1 MVNSRVELRD
11 QLFILEDAMFK
22 KPIAIIKKFPDVIL
36 LLMLGGYSGSM
47 VTLSY
52 IKRHDISTLTYGD
65 IGGMLA
71 GVSTLGL
78 FVVAVRTAKTWKKQN
93 LHQLKLEF
101 ANELST
107 VVIKYF
113 SAVSSIVQELGKT
126 HSIGNF
132 EHTRLSSITLFNMI
146 NKVSD
151 IQNDLEAILIRYEI
165 IVKKAI
171 PEDLTIDDSFI
182 KTINTYIE
190 LKTDNE
196 YEFLEIQKMH
206 NKLKE
211 QAIFSLKQTYKELIK
226 F

>member
-1 MVNSRVELRD
+1 
-11 QLFILEDAMFK
+11 MFNTAK
-22 KPIAIIKKFPDVIL
+22 NTIKKAAKDQVEFFLVL
-36 LLMLGGYSGSM
+36 LTGLFSGSIFTLAYVKFWEEGD
-47 VTLSY
+47 VTFS
-52 IKRHDISTLTYGD
+52 D

-78 FVVAVRTAKTWKKQN
+78 FVIAVKTAKTWKKQN

-101 ANELST
+101 ANELSA

-126 HSIGNF
+126 HSIENF
-132 EHTRLSSITLFNMI
+132 EHTRLNSIALFNMI

-190 LKTDNE
+190 LKTDDE

-211 QAIFSLKQTYKELIK
+211 QAIFSLRQTYKELIK